1 MITEMEN
8 EIGPPNA
15 NVIKNTIL
23 SAIGVGPITHVFGPG
38 LCPSLNDRSAIYV
51 SHPAAANTVLTL
63 RSKEQP
69 SVLHGLGH
77 NPADFSEHISSS
89 SPLLPATRR
98 PS

>member
-8 EIGPPNA
+8 EIGPPHA
-15 NVIKNTIL
+15 SVIKNAIL
-23 SAIGVGPITHVFGPG
+23 SAIDVGPSTHVFGPG

-51 SHPAAANTVLTL
+51 SHPAATNTVLAL
-63 RSKEQP
+63 RSKGQP

-77 NPADFSEHISSS
+77 NPADFSKYISSS
-89 SPLLPATRR
+89 SPLLPASRR